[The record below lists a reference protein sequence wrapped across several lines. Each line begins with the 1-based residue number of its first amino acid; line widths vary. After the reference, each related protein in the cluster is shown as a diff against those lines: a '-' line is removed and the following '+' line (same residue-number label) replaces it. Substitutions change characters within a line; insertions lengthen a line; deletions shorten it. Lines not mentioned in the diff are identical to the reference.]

1 MLKNRFRIALGLA
14 ALITSALAWGQNEL
28 YVTGFTRNKVFAFDA
43 STGVATRTIGSAAVG
58 LNGPLGVAIDGQ
70 GRIYVANKTS
80 GRILRFI
87 LATGAIDNTFN
98 VASPGC
104 TDLLIGPDNNVWALT
119 GNQVRRFT
127 PAGLDLGNYLV
138 GGTLREAYEME
149 IGPDGKLYICDW
161 APNHTN
167 ERNVK
172 RYLASGSFER
182 VFIANGG
189 TAQLR
194 RPNGIT
200 WDASMNV
207 YVSDAENN
215 RIVRYGSTG
224 SYLNIYAST
233 GLGSAPSRLKFGPD
247 GNLYVNC
254 SGNGNVKRYRGPAGP
269 NPGSF
274 LSEFVPPVGL
284 EGGSSDYLLFGATT
298 STGAIQAVDVVPATV
313 TGGFIHTT
321 GIVTLAQKAPAG
333 GTVVTLTS
341 SDTTAATV
349 PTSLTIAAGKKAG
362 KFLITSRRVTT
373 PRSVTI
379 SARAGNQTVNT
390 SMTVLP
396 LLKSLTLV
404 KSTVKPGD
412 NLFGIVEFNTPATS
426 ATTVTIQTSNS
437 NVAQLVNTSVIV
449 PAGSNSAVF
458 EINARNVSVLSTA
471 TITVN
476 ESGSSQQVVLTVQP

>member
-1 MLKNRFRIALGLA
+1 MQKNRFRIALGLT
-14 ALITSALAWGQNEL
+14 ALLASSFAFGQSEL

-43 STGVATRTIGSAAVG
+43 ATGVATRTIGSAAVG
-58 LNGPLGVAIDGQ
+58 LNGPLGVAIDTQ

-87 LATGAIDNTFN
+87 LATGAIDNSFN
-98 VASPGC
+98 VACAGC
-104 TDLLIGPDNNVWALT
+104 TDILIGPDGNVWALT

-138 GGTLREAYEME
+138 GGTLKEAYEME

-161 APNHTN
+161 APNHTT

-189 TAQLR
+189 TPQLR
-194 RPNGIT
+194 RPNGIV
-200 WDASMNV
+200 WDASSNV

-215 RIVRYGSTG
+215 RIVRFNSTG
-224 SYLNIYAST
+224 SYLSIYATT
-233 GLGSAPSRLKFGPD
+233 GAGTAPSRLKFGPD

-254 SGNGNVKRYRGPAGP
+254 SGTGNVKRYRGPAGP
-269 NPGSF
+269 NPGSWI
-274 LSEFVPPVGL
+274 SDFVQPIGL
-284 EGGSSDYLLFGATT
+284 EGGSSDYLLFGAGTAA
-298 STGAIQAVDVVPATV
+298 GAIDSVDIVPSTV

-321 GIVTLAQKAPAG
+321 GFVTLSQKAPSG

-341 SDTTAATV
+341 SDTNAATV
-349 PTSLTIAAGKKAG
+349 PTNVTVAAGKRTA
-362 KFLITSRRVTT
+362 KFLITSRRVATT
-373 PRSVTI
+373 KQVTI
-379 SARAGNQTVNT
+379 SARVGNQTKDNT
-390 SMTVLP
+390 LTVLP
-396 LLKSLTLV
+396 LMKSLTLV
-404 KSTVKPGD
+404 KSTVKSGD

-437 NVAQLVNTSVIV
+437 NVAQLVSTNVVV

-458 EINARNVSVLSTA
+458 EINARTVSSVSTA
-471 TITVN
+471 TITVT
-476 ESGSSQQVVLTVQP
+476 ESGTSYQVVVTVQP

>member
-1 MLKNRFRIALGLA
+1 MQKNPFRIALGLT
-14 ALITSALAWGQNEL
+14 ALLASALAFGQNEI
-28 YVTGFTRNKVFAFDA
+28 YVTGFSRNKVFAFDA

-80 GRILRFI
+80 GRILRFT

-98 VASPGC
+98 VSCPGC
-104 TDLLIGPDNNVWALT
+104 TDLLVGPDGNVWALT

-138 GGTLREAYEME
+138 GGTLKEAYEME
-149 IGPDGKLYICDW
+149 IGPDGKLYVCDW

-172 RYLASGSFER
+172 RYHTSGSFDR

-200 WDASMNV
+200 WDASTNV

-215 RIVRYGSTG
+215 RIVRYNSAG
-224 SYLNIYAST
+224 SYLSIYSNT
-233 GLGSAPSRLKFGPD
+233 GAGSAPSRLKFGPD
-247 GNLYVNC
+247 TNLYVNC

-269 NPGSF
+269 SPGAF
-274 LSEFVPPVGL
+274 ISEFVPPVGL
-284 EGGSSDYLLFGATT
+284 EGGSSDYLLFGSGTA
-298 STGAIQAVDVVPATV
+298 TGAIDSVDIVPGTV

-321 GIVTLAQKAPAG
+321 GFVTLSQKAPSG

-341 SDTTAATV
+341 SDTNAATV
-349 PTSLTIAAGKKAG
+349 PTSITIAAGKKAG

-373 PRSVTI
+373 PKVVTI
-379 SARAGNQTVNT
+379 SARVGNQTQNT
-390 SMTVLP
+390 TLTVLP
-396 LLKSLTLV
+396 LMKSLTLV
-404 KSTVKPGD
+404 KSTVKGGD

-437 NVAQLVNTSVIV
+437 NVAQLVSTNVIV

-458 EINARNVSVLSTA
+458 EINARNVAVNSTA

-476 ESGSSQQVVLTVQP
+476 ESGTSYQVVLTVQP